1 MRRLF
6 LSLFVAIAAVPTLQ
20 AQQLLIVND
29 NVAIDI
35 HDIDHISYA
44 ADPETPYLLT
54 GEMLAVDPK
63 TTLFSQALQL
73 TGLADSLLVYEDE
86 NYPANLSGQMFTAH
100 TKAEGYERGYYQTS
114 RPRRFT
120 MFVETDSVFRAAG
133 INNIDDLKA
142 WAKKTYDEV
151 YPQDASVSD
160 PTDRRN
166 SLNRFVSYH
175 ILRHAAGYTSLTP
188 TNDFNTT
195 MASWWPGTTR
205 DVTTYYETLMP
216 YASLK
221 CSYPRDVNPEGI
233 YLNRRGLR
241 NDCTVRG
248 IHIMQDAG
256 EYDHWTDN
264 GCYYYIDNLLAYDKT
279 TQEQVLYDMW
289 RVDFKTLSPD
299 LLNIG
304 FRYGESLLFGLP
316 SAFVD
321 NFETDAELV
330 AMTSHRPYWR
340 SYDGDGVFCPNM
352 RRLTVKLPPL
362 PQANWQVRFGYTG
375 NAERHVINTYINGVP
390 QFTNIDLRAY
400 KTFEDVDADDN
411 LFHGPDDYCQGG
423 SPENVM
429 SNFFNCLS
437 VVVGNF
443 YANGEQDNYLTIEV
457 VSNDESSYLPL
468 DYLEF
473 VPVIQ

>member
-44 ADPETPYLLT
+44 ADPETTCLLMC
-54 GEMLAVDPK
+54 EKLAVDPK

-86 NYPANLSGQMFTAH
+86 NYPANLSGQMFTVPS
-100 TKAEGYERGYYQTS
+100 TNGYSRGYYQAS

-120 MFVETDSVFRAAG
+120 VFVETDSVFRAAG

-142 WAKKTYDEV
+142 WAKRTYDEV
-151 YPQDASVSD
+151 FPQDASVSN
-160 PTDRRN
+160 PTDRRH

-175 ILRHAAGYTSLTP
+175 ILRHAAGYSALTP
-188 TNDFNTT
+188 TNDLNTT
-195 MASWWPGTTR
+195 MASCWPGTMR
-205 DVTTYYETLMP
+205 DVTAYYETLMP

-221 CSYPRDVNPEGI
+221 CSYPQRVNPDGI

-248 IHIMQDAG
+248 IHIMKDEG
-256 EYDHWTDN
+256 GYDHWTDN
-264 GCYYYIDNLLAYDKT
+264 GCYFYIDNLLAYDKT

-304 FRYGESLLFGLP
+304 FRYGDETYIGLP

-321 NFETDAELV
+321 NFDTDAELV
-330 AMTSHRPYWR
+330 AMSPHQPYWR

-362 PQANWQVRFGYTG
+362 PQATWQVRLGY
-375 NAERHVINTYINGVP
+375 NVSADRPVINTYINGVP

-400 KTFEDVDADDN
+400 KSFEDIDSDPN
-411 LFHGPDDYCQGG
+411 LFRAPDDYCTGG

-429 SNFFNCLS
+429 SDFTNCLC

-457 VSNDESSYLPL
+457 VSNDESSYFPL
-468 DYLEF
+468 DYLEIA
-473 VPVIQ
+473 PTK

>member
-44 ADPETPYLLT
+44 ADPETIYLLM

-73 TGLADSLLVYEDE
+73 TGMADSLLVYEDE
-86 NYPANLSGQMFTAH
+86 NYPANLSGQVFTVLD
-100 TKAEGYERGYYQTS
+100 KAEGYSWGYYQAS

-120 MFVETDSVFRAAG
+120 VFVETDSVFRAAG

-142 WAKKTYDEV
+142 WAKRTYDEV
-151 YPQDASVSD
+151 FPQDASVSN
-160 PTDRRN
+160 PTDRRH

-175 ILRHAAGYTSLTP
+175 ILPHAAGYGSLTP
-188 TNDFNTT
+188 VNDRNTK
-195 MASWWPGTTR
+195 MLSHWPGTTR

-216 YASLK
+216 YASMK
-221 CSYPRDVNPEGI
+221 CSYPQRVNPDGI

-248 IHIMQDAG
+248 IHIMKSENG
-256 EYDHWTDN
+256 IDHWTDN

-321 NFETDAELV
+321 NFDTDAELV
-330 AMTSHRPYWR
+330 AMSTHQPFWR

-362 PQANWQVRFGYTG
+362 PQATWQVRLGY
-375 NAERHVINTYINGVP
+375 NVSADRPVINTYINGVP
-390 QFTNIDLRAY
+390 QFSNIDLRAY
-400 KTFEDVDADDN
+400 KTFEDIDADPN
-411 LFHGPDDYCQGG
+411 LFRGPDDYFTNDYE
-423 SPENVM
+423 PM
-429 SNFFNCLS
+429 SSFVNS
-437 VVVGNF
+437 IRVVVGNF

-457 VSNDESSYLPL
+457 VSNDESSYFPL

>member
-44 ADPETPYLLT
+44 ADPETTCLLMC
-54 GEMLAVDPK
+54 EKLAVDPK

-86 NYPANLSGQMFTAH
+86 NYPTDLSGLFTVSS
-100 TKAEGYERGYYQTS
+100 GYSYSYGYYQSS

-120 MFVETDSVFRAAG
+120 VFVETDSVFRAAG

-142 WAKKTYDEV
+142 WAKRTYDEV
-151 YPQDASVSD
+151 FPQDASVSN
-160 PTDRRN
+160 PTDRRH

-175 ILRHAAGYTSLTP
+175 ILPHAAGYSSLTP
-188 TNDFNTT
+188 VNDRNTT
-195 MASWWPGTTR
+195 MLSNWPGTTR

-216 YASLK
+216 YASMK
-221 CSYPRDVNPEGI
+221 CSYPQRVNPDGI

-248 IHIMQDAG
+248 IHIMKSENG
-256 EYDHWTDN
+256 IDHWTDN

-304 FRYGESLLFGLP
+304 FRYGDETYIGLP

-321 NFETDAELV
+321 NFDTDAELV
-330 AMTSHRPYWR
+330 AMSPHQPFWR

-362 PQANWQVRFGYTG
+362 PQGQWQVRLGY
-375 NAERHVINTYINGVP
+375 NVSAERPVINTYINGVP
-390 QFTNIDLRAY
+390 QFSNIDLRAY

-411 LFHGPDDYCQGG
+411 LFHGPDDYFTNDYE
-423 SPENVM
+423 PM
-429 SNFFNCLS
+429 SSFVNS
-437 VVVGNF
+437 IRVVVGNF
-443 YANGEQDNYLTIEV
+443 YANGEQDNYLTFEV
-457 VSNDESSYLPL
+457 ASADFVYWPL
-468 DYLEF
+468 DYLDF
-473 VPVIQ
+473 VPVNQ

>member
-44 ADPETPYLLT
+44 ADPETTCLLMC
-54 GEMLAVDPK
+54 EMLAVDPK

-86 NYPANLSGQMFTAH
+86 NYPTNLSRKSFTVLD
-100 TKAEGYERGYYQTS
+100 KAEGYSWGYYQAS

-120 MFVETDSVFRAAG
+120 VFVETDSVFRAAG

-142 WAKKTYDEV
+142 WAKRTYDEV
-151 YPQDASVSD
+151 FPQDASVSN
-160 PTDRRN
+160 PTDRRH

-175 ILRHAAGYTSLTP
+175 ILPHAAGYGSLTP
-188 TNDFNTT
+188 VNDRNTT
-195 MASWWPGTTR
+195 MLSNWPGTTR

-216 YASLK
+216 YASMK
-221 CSYPRDVNPEGI
+221 CSYPQRVNPDGI

-248 IHIMQDAG
+248 IHIMKSENG
-256 EYDHWTDN
+256 IDHWTDN

-304 FRYGESLLFGLP
+304 FRYGDETYIGLP

-321 NFETDAELV
+321 NFDTDAELV
-330 AMTSHRPYWR
+330 AMSPHQPFWR

-362 PQANWQVRFGYTG
+362 PQATWQVRLGY
-375 NAERHVINTYINGVP
+375 NVSADRPVINTYINGVP

-400 KTFEDVDADDN
+400 KSFEDIDADPN
-411 LFHGPDDYCQGG
+411 LFRGPDDYFTNDYE
-423 SPENVM
+423 PM
-429 SNFFNCLS
+429 SSFVNS
-437 VVVGNF
+437 IRVVVGNF

-457 VSNDESSYLPL
+457 VSNDESSYFPL

>member
-86 NYPANLSGQMFTAH
+86 NYPTNLSGKSFTVLD
-100 TKAEGYERGYYQTS
+100 KAEGYEMGYYQTS

-120 MFVETDSVFRAAG
+120 VFVETDSVFRAAG

-175 ILRHAAGYTSLTP
+175 ILRHAAGYSALTP
-188 TNDFNTT
+188 TNDLNTT
-195 MASWWPGTTR
+195 MASCWPGTTR
-205 DVTTYYETLMP
+205 DVTAYYETLMP

-221 CSYPRDVNPEGI
+221 CSYPQRVNPDGI

-248 IHIMQDAG
+248 IHIMKDEG
-256 EYDHWTDN
+256 GYDHWTDN

-299 LLNIG
+299 LLNIVLN
-304 FRYGESLLFGLP
+304 YGNDILYGLP
-316 SAFVD
+316 GAFVD
-321 NFETDAELV
+321 NFETDADLV
-330 AMTSHRPYWR
+330 AISSHHFWWR
-340 SYDGDGVFCPNM
+340 IYDGVAVFCPNM
-352 RRLTVKLPPL
+352 KRLTVKLPPL

-375 NAERHVINTYINGVP
+375 NAERPVINTYINGVP

-400 KTFEDVDADDN
+400 KTFEDIDADPN
-411 LFHGPDDYCQGG
+411 LFRAPDDYCQGG

-429 SNFFNCLS
+429 SNLFNCLS

-457 VSNDESSYLPL
+457 ASEDYGYLPL

>member
-20 AQQLLIVND
+20 AQQLLNVND

-44 ADPETPYLLT
+44 ADPETICLLM

-73 TGLADSLLVYEDE
+73 TGMADSLLVYEDE
-86 NYPANLSGQMFTAH
+86 NYPANLSGQVFTVLD
-100 TKAEGYERGYYQTS
+100 KAEGYSWGYYQAS

-120 MFVETDSVFRAAG
+120 VFVETDSVFRAAG

-142 WAKKTYDEV
+142 WAKRTYDEV
-151 YPQDASVSD
+151 FPQDASVSN
-160 PTDRRN
+160 PTDRRH

-175 ILRHAAGYTSLTP
+175 ILPHAAGYGSLTP
-188 TNDFNTT
+188 VNDRNTK
-195 MASWWPGTTR
+195 MLSHWPGTTR

-216 YASLK
+216 YASMK
-221 CSYPRDVNPEGI
+221 CSYPQRVNPDGI

-248 IHIMQDAG
+248 IHIMKSENG
-256 EYDHWTDN
+256 IDHWTDN

-304 FRYGESLLFGLP
+304 FRYGDETYIGLP

-321 NFETDAELV
+321 NFDTDAELV
-330 AMTSHRPYWR
+330 AMSPHQPYWR

-362 PQANWQVRFGYTG
+362 PQATWQVRLGY
-375 NAERHVINTYINGVP
+375 NVSADRPVINTYINGVP
-390 QFTNIDLRAY
+390 QFSNIDLRAY
-400 KTFEDVDADDN
+400 KSFEDVDADDN
-411 LFHGPDDYCQGG
+411 LFHGPDDYFTNDYE
-423 SPENVM
+423 PM
-429 SNFFNCLS
+429 SSFVNS
-437 VVVGNF
+437 IRVVVGNF

-457 VSNDESSYLPL
+457 VSNDESSYFPL